1 MEKKNRPALEE
12 FETFKTEQEKGL
24 WKFFLIGDIL
34 FLIFSFI
41 LMVVGKLGIV
51 SWFRYWILIGGNI
64 FLFFLFFLSF
74 IKNFKVWLL
83 KYIVAICA
91 PLLIGGWIYSTDPN
105 YAKSILIFS
114 TTTAIMLGFLFYD
127 LKVLFLSATTTMII
141 FGLLFLYHFK
151 IGTTITFNEILIFLI
166 TLPTLF
172 IMSFIALKR
181 TRLFLYELLQ
191 KRNELEEKRTAL
203 EIKVKARTQELEEL
217 TQTLDQRIKE
227 RTQELE
233 KSKEELQGR
242 VDELERFHKLTIG
255 RELKMAELKERIKE
269 LEEKS
274 EKDKKS

>member
-1 MEKKNRPALEE
+1 MEKKNKSSLEE

-41 LMVVGKLGIV
+41 LMTVGKLGIV

-91 PLLIGGWIYSTDPN
+91 PLLIGSWIYSTNPI
-105 YAKSILIFS
+105 YAKPILIFS
-114 TTTAIMLGFLFYD
+114 TTTAVILGFLFYD
-127 LKVLFLSATTTMII
+127 LKVLFLSAITTMII

-151 IGTTITFNEILIFLI
+151 IGITITFNEILIFLI

-172 IMSFIALKR
+172 TMSFISLKR

-191 KRNELEEKRTAL
+191 KRNELEEERTSL
-203 EIKVKARTQELEEL
+203 QIKVKARTKELEEL
-217 TQTLDQRIKE
+217 TQTLDQRVKG

-242 VDELERFHKLTIG
+242 VNELEKFHKLTIG
-255 RELKMAELKERIKE
+255 RELKMVELKEEIEKLKKE
-269 LEEKS
+269 LEK
-274 EKDKKS
+274 